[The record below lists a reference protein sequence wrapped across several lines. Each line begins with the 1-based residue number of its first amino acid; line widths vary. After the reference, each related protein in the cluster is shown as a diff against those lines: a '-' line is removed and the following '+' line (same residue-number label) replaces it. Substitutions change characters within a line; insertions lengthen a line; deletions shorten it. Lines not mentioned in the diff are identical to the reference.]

1 MPLSIRACGKMR
13 FQEERMPAETAKSQG
28 RLARWLDSD
37 VGWSFRRTP
46 VAQFSAALLLLLI
59 LTSFCAPLIAPQ
71 NPYDLKQIF
80 IDKAELPPI
89 WAKDAEWPFLLGSD
103 PQGRDVLS
111 AILYGTRVS
120 LIIGL
125 ASVIVSMGIG
135 VTIGLLAGYL
145 GGRIDNALMRIGDT
159 VLSIPT
165 LLMAI
170 LVSALF
176 REMLPPGLREPFA
189 AVVIVLSISL
199 TNWVQYARTVRALTM
214 VERRKEYVLAA
225 RIIKVS
231 PARIMRRHILP
242 NTMTPVMVAATL
254 NLGLA
259 ILSEATLSFLGVGM
273 PITQPSLGTLI
284 RIGNQYLFSGS
295 WWLIVF
301 PALQLGLIVL
311 SVNLLGDWLRDAL
324 NPKLR

>member
-1 MPLSIRACGKMR
+1 MA
-13 FQEERMPAETAKSQG
+13 AEANPG
-28 RLARWLDSD
+28 RLARAFDSD
-37 VGWSFRRTP
+37 IGWSFRRTP
-46 VAQFSAALLLLLI
+46 AAWISALLLALI
-59 LTSFCAPLIAPQ
+59 VAASFAAPLIAPQ
-71 NPYDLKQIF
+71 NPYDLRQVF
-80 IDKAELPPI
+80 IDKAELPPL
-89 WAKDAEWPFLLGSD
+89 WSAGGEAPFVLGTD

-111 AILYGTRVS
+111 TILYGTRVS
-120 LIIGL
+120 LVIGL
-125 ASVIVSMGIG
+125 ASVLLSMAIG
-135 VTIGLLAGYL
+135 VTIGLIAGYR
-145 GGRIDNALMRIGDT
+145 GGWIDNLLMRLADT

-170 LVSALF
+170 LVSAIF
-176 REMLPPGLREPFA
+176 REMLPPAFREPFA
-189 AVVIVLSISL
+189 AAVIVLSISL

-214 VERRKEYVLAA
+214 VERKKEYVLAA

-231 PARIMRRHILP
+231 PLRIMRRHILP
-242 NTMTPVMVAATL
+242 NTMTPVLVAATL

-295 WWLIVF
+295 WWLVVF
-301 PALQLGLIVL
+301 PAAQLGLIVL

-324 NPKLR
+324 NPKLH

>member
-1 MPLSIRACGKMR
+1 
-13 FQEERMPAETAKSQG
+13 MPADATAKPS
-28 RLARWLDSD
+28 RLRRFLDSD
-37 VGWSFRRTP
+37 IGWSFCRTP
-46 VAQFSAALLLLLI
+46 AAWLSTLVLVLLI
-59 LTSFCAPLIAPQ
+59 ATAFLAPLIAPQ
-71 NPYDLKQIF
+71 NPHDLAQVF
-80 IDKAELPPI
+80 IDKAEIPPI
-89 WAKDAEWPFLLGSD
+89 WQAGGEWPFLLGTD

-120 LIIGL
+120 LLIGI
-125 ASVIVSMGIG
+125 AAVIVSMGLG
-135 VTIGLLAGYL
+135 VTVGLVSGFY
-145 GGRIDNALMRIGDT
+145 GGRIDNLLMRLGDT

-170 LVSALF
+170 LVSAIF
-176 REMLPPGLREPFA
+176 RELLPPGLREPFA
-189 AVVIVLSISL
+189 AVVLVVSISL
-199 TNWVQYARTVRALTM
+199 TNWVQYARTVRASTM

-225 RIIKVS
+225 RIIKVA

-242 NTMTPVMVAATL
+242 NTLTPVMVAATL

-295 WWLIVF
+295 WWLVVF
-301 PALQLGLIVL
+301 PSLQLGLIVL

>member
-1 MPLSIRACGKMR
+1 MLAEKTRPAGALRKPSWLVR
-13 FQEERMPAETAKSQG
+13 F
-28 RLARWLDSD
+28 LDSD
-37 VGWSFRRTP
+37 IGWSFRRTP
-46 VAQFSAALLLLLI
+46 AAWLSTLVLALLI
-59 LTSFCAPLIAPQ
+59 LSALFCPLIAPQ
-71 NPYDLKQIF
+71 NPHDLSQIF
-80 IDKAELPPI
+80 IDKAEIPPI
-89 WAKDAEWPFLLGSD
+89 WSADGEWPFLLGTD

-120 LIIGL
+120 LIIGF
-125 ASVIVSMGIG
+125 AAVMVSMTLG
-135 VTIGLLAGYL
+135 VTIGLIAGYH
-145 GGRIDNALMRIGDT
+145 GGRIDNLLMRLGDT

-170 LVSALF
+170 LVSAIF
-176 REMLPPGLREPFA
+176 RELLPPNLREPFA
-189 AVVIVLSISL
+189 AVVLVMSISL
-199 TNWVQYARTVRALTM
+199 TNWVQYARTVRASTM

-225 RIIKVS
+225 RIIKV
-231 PARIMRRHILP
+231 PAVRIMARHILP
-242 NTMTPVMVAATL
+242 NTLTPVMVAATL

-295 WWLIVF
+295 WWLVVF
-301 PALQLGLIVL
+301 PSLQLGLIVL

>member
-1 MPLSIRACGKMR
+1 MLAEKIR
-13 FQEERMPAETAKSQG
+13 PAETAPRQPG
-28 RLARWLDSD
+28 RLRRFLDSD
-37 VGWSFRRTP
+37 IGWSFRTTP
-46 VAQFSAALLLLLI
+46 AAWLSALVLALLVLTAI
-59 LTSFCAPLIAPQ
+59 LAPLIAPQ
-71 NPYDLKQIF
+71 NPYDLSQIF
-80 IDKAELPPI
+80 IDKAEIPPI
-89 WAKDAEWPFLLGSD
+89 WQDGGEWPFLLGTD

-111 AILYGTRVS
+111 AILYGSRVS
-120 LIIGL
+120 LIIGF
-125 ASVIVSMGIG
+125 AAVIVSMLVG
-135 VTIGLLAGYL
+135 VSIGLAAGFY
-145 GGRIDNALMRIGDT
+145 GGRIDNLLMRLGDT

-170 LVSALF
+170 LVSAIF
-176 REMLPPGLREPFA
+176 REMLPPSLREPFA
-189 AVVIVLSISL
+189 AVVLVLSIAL
-199 TNWVQYARTVRALTM
+199 TSWVQYARTVRALTM

-225 RIIKVS
+225 RIIRV
-231 PARIMRRHILP
+231 PASRIMARHILP
-242 NTMTPVMVAATL
+242 NTMTPVLVAATL

-295 WWLIVF
+295 WWLVVF
-301 PALQLGLIVL
+301 PSLQLGLIVL

>member
-1 MPLSIRACGKMR
+1 MA
-13 FQEERMPAETAKSQG
+13 AEANPG
-28 RLARWLDSD
+28 RLARVFDSD
-37 VGWSFRRTP
+37 IGWSFRRTP
-46 VAQFSAALLLLLI
+46 AAWISALVLALIVAA
-59 LTSFCAPLIAPQ
+59 SFAAPLIAPQ
-71 NPYDLKQIF
+71 NPYDLRQVF
-80 IDKAELPPI
+80 IDKAELPPL
-89 WAKDAEWPFLLGSD
+89 WSAGGEAPFVLGTD

-111 AILYGTRVS
+111 TILYGTRVS
-120 LIIGL
+120 LVIGL
-125 ASVIVSMGIG
+125 ASVLLSMAIG
-135 VTIGLLAGYL
+135 VTIGLIAGYR
-145 GGRIDNALMRIGDT
+145 GGWIDNLLMRLADT

-170 LVSALF
+170 LVSAIF
-176 REMLPPGLREPFA
+176 REMLPPAFREPFA
-189 AVVIVLSISL
+189 AAVIVLSISL

-214 VERRKEYVLAA
+214 VERKKEYVLAA

-231 PARIMRRHILP
+231 PLRIMRRHILP
-242 NTMTPVMVAATL
+242 NTMTPVLVAATL

-295 WWLIVF
+295 WWLVVF
-301 PALQLGLIVL
+301 PAAQLGLIVL

-324 NPKLR
+324 NPKLL

>member
-1 MPLSIRACGKMR
+1 MA
-13 FQEERMPAETAKSQG
+13 AEANPG
-28 RLARWLDSD
+28 RLARAFDSD
-37 VGWSFRRTP
+37 IGWSFRRTP
-46 VAQFSAALLLLLI
+46 AAWISALVLALIVAA
-59 LTSFCAPLIAPQ
+59 SFAAPLIAPQ
-71 NPYDLKQIF
+71 NPYDLRQVF
-80 IDKAELPPI
+80 IDKAELPPL
-89 WAKDAEWPFLLGSD
+89 WSAGGEAPFVLGTD

-111 AILYGTRVS
+111 TILYGTRVS
-120 LIIGL
+120 LVIGL
-125 ASVIVSMGIG
+125 ASVLLSMAIG
-135 VTIGLLAGYL
+135 VTIGLIAGYR
-145 GGRIDNALMRIGDT
+145 GGWIDNLLMRLADT

-170 LVSALF
+170 LVSAIF
-176 REMLPPGLREPFA
+176 REMLPPAFREPFA
-189 AVVIVLSISL
+189 AAVIVLSISL

-214 VERRKEYVLAA
+214 VERKKEYVLAA

-231 PARIMRRHILP
+231 PLRIMRRHILP
-242 NTMTPVMVAATL
+242 NTMTPVLVAATL

-295 WWLIVF
+295 WWLVVF
-301 PALQLGLIVL
+301 PAAQLGLIVL

-324 NPKLR
+324 NPKLH

>member
-1 MPLSIRACGKMR
+1 
-13 FQEERMPAETAKSQG
+13 MPAETATPSRFKHM
-28 RLARWLDSD
+28 LDSD
-37 VGWSFRRTP
+37 LGWSFRTTP
-46 VAQFSAALLLLLI
+46 AAWLSALVLALLVLSALL
-59 LTSFCAPLIAPQ
+59 SRLIAPQ
-71 NPYDLKQIF
+71 NPYDLSQIF
-80 IDKAELPPI
+80 IDKAEIPPI
-89 WAKDAEWPFLLGSD
+89 WSADGEWPFLLGTD

-111 AILYGTRVS
+111 AILYGTRIS
-120 LIIGL
+120 LIIGF
-125 ASVIVSMGIG
+125 AAVVVSMAIG
-135 VTIGLLAGYL
+135 VTLGLVAGFY
-145 GGRIDNALMRIGDT
+145 GGRIDNLLMRFGDT

-170 LVSALF
+170 LVSAIF
-176 REMLPPGLREPFA
+176 RELLPPPLREPFA
-189 AVVIVLSISL
+189 AVVLVLSISL
-199 TNWVQYARTVRALTM
+199 TNWVQYARTVRASTM

-225 RIIKVS
+225 RIIKV
-231 PARIMRRHILP
+231 PARRIMARHILP
-242 NTMTPVMVAATL
+242 NTLTPVMVAATL

-295 WWLIVF
+295 WWLVVF
-301 PALQLGLIVL
+301 PSLQLGLIVL

>member
-1 MPLSIRACGKMR
+1 
-13 FQEERMPAETAKSQG
+13 MPAETATPSRFK
-28 RLARWLDSD
+28 RMLDSD
-37 VGWSFRRTP
+37 LGWSFRTTP
-46 VAQFSAALLLLLI
+46 AAWLSALVLALLVLSALF
-59 LTSFCAPLIAPQ
+59 SPLIAPQ
-71 NPYDLKQIF
+71 NPYDLSQIF
-80 IDKAELPPI
+80 IDKAEIPPI
-89 WAKDAEWPFLLGSD
+89 WSAAGEWPFLLGTD

-111 AILYGTRVS
+111 AILYGTRIS
-120 LIIGL
+120 LIIGF
-125 ASVIVSMGIG
+125 AAVVVSMAIG
-135 VTIGLLAGYL
+135 VTLGLVAGFY
-145 GGRIDNALMRIGDT
+145 GGRIDNLLMRFGDT

-170 LVSALF
+170 LVSAIF
-176 REMLPPGLREPFA
+176 RELLPPPLREPFA
-189 AVVIVLSISL
+189 AVVLVLSISL
-199 TNWVQYARTVRALTM
+199 TNWVQYARTVRASTM

-225 RIIKVS
+225 RIIKV
-231 PARIMRRHILP
+231 PAGRIMARHILP
-242 NTMTPVMVAATL
+242 NTLTPVMVAATL

-295 WWLIVF
+295 WWLVVF
-301 PALQLGLIVL
+301 PSLQLGLIVL

>member
-1 MPLSIRACGKMR
+1 
-13 FQEERMPAETAKSQG
+13 MPADTARTPG
-28 RLARWLDSD
+28 RLRRFLDSD
-37 VGWSFRRTP
+37 VGWSFRTTP
-46 VAQFSAALLLLLI
+46 AAWLSALVLALLVTTAFL
-59 LTSFCAPLIAPQ
+59 APVIAPQ
-71 NPYDLKQIF
+71 NPHDLSQVF
-80 IDKAELPPI
+80 IDKAEIPPI
-89 WAKDAEWPFLLGSD
+89 WSRDGEWPFLLGTD

-120 LIIGL
+120 LIIGI
-125 ASVIVSMGIG
+125 AAVVVSMAIG
-135 VTIGLLAGYL
+135 VTVGLVAGFY
-145 GGRIDNALMRIGDT
+145 GGRIDNLLMRLGDT

-170 LVSALF
+170 LVSAIF
-176 REMLPPGLREPFA
+176 RELLPPALREPFA
-189 AVVIVLSISL
+189 AVVLVVAISL
-199 TNWVQYARTVRALTM
+199 TNWVQYARTVRASTM

-225 RIIKVS
+225 RIIRV
-231 PARIMRRHILP
+231 PAGRIMRRHILP
-242 NTMTPVMVAATL
+242 NTLTPVMVAATL

-295 WWLIVF
+295 WWLVVF
-301 PALQLGLIVL
+301 PSLQLGLIVL

>member
-1 MPLSIRACGKMR
+1 MLAEKIRKPSLIVR
-13 FQEERMPAETAKSQG
+13 F
-28 RLARWLDSD
+28 LDSD
-37 VGWSFRRTP
+37 IGWSFRRTP
-46 VAQFSAALLLLLI
+46 AAWLSALMLALLI
-59 LTSFCAPLIAPQ
+59 LTALFCPLIAPQ
-71 NPYDLKQIF
+71 NPHDLAQIF
-80 IDKAELPPI
+80 IDKAEIPPI
-89 WAKDAEWPFLLGSD
+89 WSADGEWPFLLGTD

-120 LIIGL
+120 LIIGF
-125 ASVIVSMGIG
+125 AAVVVSMTLG
-135 VTIGLLAGYL
+135 VTIGLVAGYH
-145 GGRIDNALMRIGDT
+145 GGRIDNLLMRLGDI

-170 LVSALF
+170 LVSAIF
-176 REMLPPGLREPFA
+176 RELLPPNLREPFA
-189 AVVIVLSISL
+189 AVVLVMSISL
-199 TNWVQYARTVRALTM
+199 TNWVQYARAVRASTM

-225 RIIKVS
+225 RIIKV
-231 PARIMRRHILP
+231 PAIRIMARHILP
-242 NTMTPVMVAATL
+242 NTLTPVMVAATL

-295 WWLIVF
+295 WWLVVF
-301 PALQLGLIVL
+301 PSLQLGLIVL

>member
-1 MPLSIRACGKMR
+1 MPVDAADPGRVAR
-13 FQEERMPAETAKSQG
+13 F
-28 RLARWLDSD
+28 LASD
-37 VGWSFRRTP
+37 IGWSFLRTP
-46 VAQFSAALLLLLI
+46 TAWISALVLALLFATAFL
-59 LTSFCAPLIAPQ
+59 APLIAPQ

-80 IDKAELPPI
+80 IEKAEIPPI
-89 WAKDAEWPFLLGSD
+89 WLSDGERPFLLGTD

-120 LIIGL
+120 LLIGA
-125 ASVIVSMGIG
+125 ASVLVSMALG
-135 VTIGLLAGYL
+135 VAVGLVSGYF
-145 GGRIDNALMRIGDT
+145 GGWIDNVLMRLGDT
-159 VLSIPT
+159 ALSIPT

-170 LVSALF
+170 LVSAIF
-176 REMLPPGLREPFA
+176 RGLLPSDLREAFA
-189 AVVIVLSISL
+189 AAVLVLSISL
-199 TNWVQYARTVRALTM
+199 TGWVQYARTVRASTM

-231 PARIMRRHILP
+231 SARIMRRHILP
-242 NTMTPVMVAATL
+242 NTLTPVLVAATL

-295 WWLIVF
+295 WWLVVF
-301 PALQLGLIVL
+301 PSMQLGLIVL

-324 NPKLR
+324 NPRLN

>member
-1 MPLSIRACGKMR
+1 MPVDAADPGRVAR
-13 FQEERMPAETAKSQG
+13 F
-28 RLARWLDSD
+28 LASD
-37 VGWSFRRTP
+37 IGWSFLRTP
-46 VAQFSAALLLLLI
+46 TAWISALVLALLFATAFL
-59 LTSFCAPLIAPQ
+59 APLIAPQ

-80 IDKAELPPI
+80 IEKAEIPPI
-89 WAKDAEWPFLLGSD
+89 WLSDGERPFLLGTD

-120 LIIGL
+120 LLIGA
-125 ASVIVSMGIG
+125 ASVLVSMALG
-135 VTIGLLAGYL
+135 VAVGLVSGYF
-145 GGRIDNALMRIGDT
+145 GGWIDNVLMRLGDT
-159 VLSIPT
+159 ALSIPT

-170 LVSALF
+170 LVSAIF
-176 REMLPPGLREPFA
+176 RGLLPSDLREAFA
-189 AVVIVLSISL
+189 AAVLVLSISL
-199 TNWVQYARTVRALTM
+199 TGWVQYARTVRASTM

-231 PARIMRRHILP
+231 SARIMRRHILP
-242 NTMTPVMVAATL
+242 NTLTPVLVAATL

-295 WWLIVF
+295 WWLVVF
-301 PALQLGLIVL
+301 PSAQLGLIVL

-324 NPKLR
+324 NPKLN